1 MLGSGLYLFG
11 KTTRYFL
18 GEDVEYKIKAPPQ
31 EMDFFANTMNGI
43 FRRTFLFWLPKLP
56 GKLIELQAVPGVWGF
71 SLFALLSRQVLE

>member
-11 KTTRYFL
+11 KTTTYFL

-43 FRRTFLFWLPKLP
+43 FRRSFLFWLPKLP
-56 GKLIELQAVPGVWGF
+56 GVPGVWGF